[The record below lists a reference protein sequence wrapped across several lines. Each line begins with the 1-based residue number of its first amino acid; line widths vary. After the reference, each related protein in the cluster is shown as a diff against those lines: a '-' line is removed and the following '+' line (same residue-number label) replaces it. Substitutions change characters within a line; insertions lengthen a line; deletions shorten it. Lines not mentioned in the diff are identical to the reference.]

1 MIRVSFTILQQ
12 FVYFLDLSVFIFF
25 VVLKKNYKLKQI
37 LMKKK
42 KKMNKRKGLLLIAI
56 EMKKAII

>member
-12 FVYFLDLSVFIFF
+12 FVCFLDLSVFIFF
-25 VVLKKNYKLKQI
+25 VVLQKNYKLKQI